1 MSSRNRLY
9 VLASCEVRLY
19 RLVSEGA
26 VWLWKG
32 SVVSLRAFLYSV
44 VAFCLS
50 AYEVPVCHFAS
61 RLLDAFCSSLFV
73 VVEGAALS

>member
-9 VLASCEVRLY
+9 IHTSCEVRLY
-19 RLVSEGA
+19 QLVSKGA

-44 VAFCLS
+44 VTFCLS

-61 RLLDAFCSSLFV
+61 RLLNAFCSSLFI
-73 VVEGAALS
+73 VVEGVTLS